1 MNRAM
6 KNLQETMSVWFVA
19 ELQTQ
24 RTLHIITDFQI
35 LLGLEFND
43 RLRLLFPAH
52 EKMQLM
58 ASYCLDGILTNREM
72 YDKERTAISGGR

>member
-1 MNRAM
+1 M
-6 KNLQETMSVWFVA
+6 KNLQETMSGWFVA

-43 RLRLLFPAH
+43 RLRLLFRAR
-52 EKMQLM
+52 EKIELM

-72 YDKERTAISGGR
+72 YAKERTAISGGR

>member
-43 RLRLLFPAH
+43 RLRLLFRAR
-52 EKMQLM
+52 EKI

-72 YDKERTAISGGR
+72 YAKERTAISGGR